1 IKLHKMLRPLLH
13 SGRTWRVPTDD
24 KAHQIHAVV
33 ANDQSQAVVMI
44 AQLAMPT
51 NSLSGHLRVPG
62 LDPQATYRVTVLDKP
77 SNYDDIVNYQ
87 PAWTESGCELSGAWC
102 EEVGLT
108 MPILDAES
116 AMLVTFER
124 IH

>member
-1 IKLHKMLRPLLH
+1 M
-13 SGRTWRVPTDD
+13 
-24 KAHQIHAVV
+24 
-33 ANDQSQAVVMI
+33 
-44 AQLAMPT
+44 
-51 NSLSGHLRVPG
+51 
-62 LDPQATYRVTVLDKP
+62 VLDKP

-87 PAWTESGCELSGAWC
+87 PPWTESGCELSGAWC

-116 AMLVTFER
+116 AMLVKFER

>member
-1 IKLHKMLRPLLH
+1 
-13 SGRTWRVPTDD
+13 
-24 KAHQIHAVV
+24 
-33 ANDQSQAVVMI
+33 VMI

-51 NSLSGHLRVPG
+51 NSLQWDICAIPG

-87 PAWTESGCELSGAWC
+87 PPWTESGCELSGAWC

-116 AMLVTFER
+116 AMLLMFER